1 MQYIYARVSKDELDN
16 KNQLHDLR
24 KQYPEAVVVEEKAS
38 GYKEKPQL
46 NTLLAALRAGD
57 TLIVYALD
65 RLGRHAW
72 KALKLI
78 EELSKRDV
86 ILVSKREGLDLSTSA
101 GKMLAHM
108 MLGFAE
114 MERNLISERTKTALA
129 AKKAEA
135 QLTGNGWKCGRRP
148 VYDQAVL
155 NHIVALRARGLT
167 MLAISKATGV
177 STGRVCQ
184 VLKAS

>member
-16 KNQLHDLR
+16 KNQLHMLC
-24 KQYPEAVVVEEKAS
+24 KEYPEAKVIEEITS
-38 GYKEKPQL
+38 GYGDKPQL
-46 NTLLAALRAGD
+46 ETLLAALRAGD

-72 KALKLI
+72 KAIKLL
-78 EELSKRDV
+78 EDLQQKGV
-86 ILVSKREGLDLSTSA
+86 IVISKREGIDLSHYT

-114 MERNLISERTKTALA
+114 MERDLIRARVKTALA

-135 QLTGNGWKCGRRP
+135 ALTGNGWRCGRP
-148 VYDQAVL
+148 NTYGQAVVDR
-155 NHIVALRARGLT
+155 IRALRAAGKT
-167 MLAISKATGV
+167 MSAIAKETGV
-177 STGRVCQ
+177 SVGRVCQ
-184 VLKAS
+184 LINAA